1 MIQVKAGTIITHCIG
16 WLIFLMLPLLFING
30 QNENAGILT
39 IILSPYYWIF
49 LVCYAILYY
58 SHTYYVFPEWYS
70 KKNYVVYAIY
80 LVVFLALIFFI
91 SPFDKLVGL
100 AGSGGPQPGFR
111 PDHFSWISA
120 FEQAW
125 SSRTRQ
131 APFRHCKHYSVF
143 SYACSQHRNDHL
155 AAIADEQGKNLTGR
169 NKKGP
174 CRTIFP

>member
-70 KKNYVVYAIY
+70 KRNYVVYAIPGC
-80 LVVFLALIFFI
+80 FSCIDFFHQ
-91 SPFDKLVGL
+91 F
-100 AGSGGPQPGFR
+100 FR
-111 PDHFSWISA
+111 
-120 FEQAW
+120 
-125 SSRTRQ
+125 
-131 APFRHCKHYSVF
+131 
-143 SYACSQHRNDHL
+143 
-155 AAIADEQGKNLTGR
+155 
-169 NKKGP
+169 
-174 CRTIFP
+174 